1 MSGVATASASASLC
15 HSSSAKHKTAA
26 VGILDRETLPLRS
39 TRPTADAGGKSAAA
53 APPAPYQRWQKSPTD
68 SFLEGVR
75 LFVLSPAFQCAVQLA
90 LGMLIVCL
98 FVFVNSMR
106 FVQSCFSSTLFVVC
120 SVLVSQDNHVGT
132 RLLGSAM
139 VCGSVTWGAVL
150 GGCALSFASI
160 VPHGPGHSAFIS
172 LLSAAILA
180 VLIINRMG
188 TQPPFLWV
196 LGMVSCLSYGLVVLN
211 GLWQPDRGLIWRQA
225 VGTMLQGMV
234 VGAGTSAVM
243 ALVVLPT
250 LAADELRAKVAE
262 AVRGVGKATSRYSSI
277 MFRPDKGFC
286 RKPGHSAPR
295 PAQAQPAG
303 LASEDPNTDPDPD
316 SDPDLDESTDDKEVD
331 VELLLEEAEEMS
343 AEAFL
348 EFLDKVTQPPPPPPP
363 PQAGPGGPGAAPPP
377 PPPYG
382 PLVPWQPPP
391 AEGEEAPEPPI
402 GFVGPPVS
410 ALRPLLARAR
420 MCIGT
425 ASLEPPL
432 LLAAP
437 ICPPAWARVVAAA
450 EQLLTRVSALEAVAS
465 SPCYQIAADASLQ
478 CYFGVDL
485 VTPLR
490 RAYAQVATTC
500 ATLAD
505 AILAR
510 GRGRE
515 APARV
520 RGCSA
525 AFGLTWEETQ
535 ASLRTTIAE
544 ACEGYWTRIRAAAGK
559 QGERVRL
566 IEAHRMRGLAFM
578 WVLTSGIID
587 AIRELE
593 AAVAAAHGIKHAP
606 AAPPPSAAGPGP
618 GAAAPPAAAPSAK
631 GPPQATAGGPRPGG
645 GPPPP
650 PPRGFIE
657 RHFGWALHLLLVGL
671 GLPLIGNLVHTIKT
685 EVPALLRPGGVKALL
700 RSRVFQ
706 SGVKYW
712 AALTTILLLI
722 IGLGE
727 RPDTPEVHMYRP
739 VYGFVAAVLSMS
751 ERVEATVSKVAF
763 WVVGTAIGGTLGY
776 ICMINTDLATNSYGL
791 MVIICTYTFLVGCL
805 SGHQLRAAIVLT
817 LMTFT
822 AVILC
827 QYKGCC
833 GATGTVEYYAARVL
847 AVIAGCSVPVLVT
860 NLVLPWYTSDWA
872 LQVMAGAFK
881 AGMGL
886 VRRHYSTFYSDGLR
900 AHAAA
905 HGAAATA
912 ELCARFGAPAA
923 PTDGIPVPPSPS
935 GPYSA
940 STRSPPTPSTPPP
953 SDTPDP
959 KGTPHDPS
967 HPPPPSSSSDA
978 DAVAVLAVAG
988 GDPDDAGVDVGAAR
1002 TPQELRA
1009 SGVPSLPGPPPPP
1022 LLAAVTGPL
1031 AGVQASLAKDAVA
1044 WSRGLLA
1051 TPPVVHSVLRSS
1063 HVLADRLAA
1072 LGLVTA
1078 APGAVRGAFSGWAFE
1093 HVVLPIRA
1101 DMMAILDGL
1110 EALAGAAC
1118 TLLLQMA
1125 GDTRAGEM
1133 EQVAAREALLA
1144 AIAELNRR
1152 RVKIRTHVL
1161 QQRRSFHARVVGAPA
1176 EDLPALTAPD
1186 DALRV
1191 FSFFYACLLVSDKAT
1206 VLARVVAGHQPCA
1219 VSWLGRSVG
1228 DWLK

>member
-1 MSGVATASASASLC
+1 MSGVASATVSASLAQPTPAKPKT
-15 HSSSAKHKTAA
+15 SAA
-26 VGILDRETLPLRS
+26 GILDRETPILRS
-39 TRPTADAGGKSAAA
+39 RRPTADAGGKPAAA
-53 APPAPYQRWQKSPTD
+53 APPPPYQRWQKSPTD

-98 FVFVNSMR
+98 FVFVSSMR
-106 FVQSCFSSTLFVVC
+106 FIQSCMASTLFIVC
-120 SVLVSQDNHVGT
+120 SVLVSQDNHLGT

-160 VPHGPGHSAFIS
+160 VPHGPGHSAFIC

-180 VLIINRMG
+180 VLTVNRMG

-196 LGMVSCLSYGLVVLN
+196 LGMVSCLSYGLTVLA

-277 MFRPDKGFC
+277 MFRPEDASKAFC
-286 RKPGHSAPR
+286 RMPGYGAPR

-303 LASEDPNTDPDPD
+303 LASEDPNADPDPD
-316 SDPDLDESTDDKEVD
+316 STPDPDEHIDDEEVD
-331 VELLLEEAEEMS
+331 IEVLLEEAEEMS

-348 EFLDKVTQPPPPPPP
+348 EFLDKVTQPPAPPPP
-363 PQAGPGGPGAAPPP
+363 PQAGPGGPGAAPLP

-410 ALRPLLARAR
+410 ALRPLLGRAR

-432 LLAAP
+432 LLASP
-437 ICPPAWARVVAAA
+437 ISPPAWARMVAAA
-450 EQLLTRVSALEAVAS
+450 DELLTRVAALECLAS
-465 SPCYQIAADASLQ
+465 SSYQIAADASLQ

-485 VTPLR
+485 VPPLR

-505 AILAR
+505 TILAR
-510 GRGRE
+510 GKGGE
-515 APARV
+515 AAMRV

-535 ASLRTTIAE
+535 AQLRAAMGE
-544 ACEGYWTRIRAAAGK
+544 AFEGYWTRIRAAKGR
-559 QGERVRL
+559 QGARVRL

-606 AAPPPSAAGPGP
+606 AAPPPSAAGPG
-618 GAAAPPAAAPSAK
+618 AAPASGGKAPPA
-631 GPPQATAGGPRPGG
+631 AGGPRPGG

-650 PPRGFIE
+650 PPPSFVQ

-685 EVPALLRPGGVKALL
+685 EVPALLRPGGIKALL
-700 RSRVFQ
+700 HSRVFQ

-712 AALTTILLLI
+712 AALTTVLLLI
-722 IGLGE
+722 IGLGQ
-727 RPDTPEVHMYRP
+727 RSDTPEVRMYRP
-739 VYGFVAAVLSMS
+739 VFGYAAAVLSMS

-776 ICMINTDLATNSYGL
+776 ICMIHTDLATNPYGL
-791 MVIICTYTFLVGCL
+791 MAIICTFTFLVGCL
-805 SGHQLRAAIVLT
+805 SGHQLRTAIVLT
-817 LMTFT
+817 LMTFS

-827 QYKGCC
+827 QYRGCC

-847 AVIAGCSVPVLVT
+847 AVIAGGSVPVLVT

-886 VRRHYSTFYSDGLR
+886 ARRHYSSFYSDGLR

-940 STRSPPTPSTPPP
+940 SARSPPPLSTPPP

-967 HPPPPSSSSDA
+967 HPPPPPSSSDA

-988 GDPDDAGVDVGAAR
+988 GDPDDAGVDVGAGR

-1051 TPPVVHSVLRSS
+1051 TPAVVHSVLRSS

-1093 HVVLPIRA
+1093 HVVLPMRA

-1133 EQVAAREALLA
+1133 EQVAARETLMEAV
-1144 AIAELNRR
+1144 AELARR
-1152 RVKIRTHVL
+1152 RLKIRTLVL
-1161 QQRRSFHARVVGAPA
+1161 QQRRSFHARVVGAPV

-1191 FSFFYACLLVSDKAT
+1191 FSVIFAFIQVSDKAT

-1219 VSWLGRSVG
+1219 VSWLGRSFRT
-1228 DWLK
+1228 WFK